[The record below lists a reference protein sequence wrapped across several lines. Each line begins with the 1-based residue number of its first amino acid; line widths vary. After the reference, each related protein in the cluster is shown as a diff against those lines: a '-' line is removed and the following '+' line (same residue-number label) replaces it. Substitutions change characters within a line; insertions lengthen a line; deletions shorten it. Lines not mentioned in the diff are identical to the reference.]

1 MASDDQ
7 NIPLNALRAFAAIAR
22 EASVTNAAKTLGIT
36 QSSVSRHLAV
46 LEKYV
51 GEKLVE
57 RSGRQIRLTDY
68 GRVLAEFTGEPLDTI
83 ELGVKRLKRSAGKRD
98 RLLVRT
104 SLPSLTASFLIPHLP
119 SFYRESGGIKV
130 DLSTSLTP
138 PDQTERYDV
147 LLTRDLEAPLPS
159 DEWLLSNEYIVCAGK
174 PELLED
180 LNSLRYL
187 PILSVTS
194 RPDILPLA
202 LAELGLNE
210 SEVTIGSICP
220 HHYFALQAALAGLGL
235 FIGPELYLGNH
246 VASGELK
253 LLPNFKVRSAMRYR
267 AIVLDASPSPELA
280 RFFCRWLAQLCKSFP
295 RPHLGE
301 EI

>member
-1 MASDDQ
+1 M
-7 NIPLNALRAFAAIAR
+7 
-22 EASVTNAAKTLGIT
+22 TNAAKALGIT

-46 LEKYV
+46 LEGFV
-51 GEKLVE
+51 GERLVE
-57 RSGRQIRLTDY
+57 RSGRQIRLTNY
-68 GRVLAEFTGEPLDTI
+68 GRVLAESIGEPLDTI
-83 ELGVKRLKRSAGKRD
+83 ELSVQRLKRSTGKRD

-119 SFYRESGGIKV
+119 IFYRESGGIKV
-130 DLSTSLTP
+130 DLSTSLTTP
-138 PDQTERYDV
+138 GQTERYDV

-180 LNSLRYL
+180 ARSLRHL

-194 RPDILPLA
+194 RPDILPFA

-210 SEVTIGSICP
+210 SEVTIGSNYP

-235 FIGPELYLGNH
+235 FIGPELYLGNYT
-246 VASGELK
+246 STGELK
-253 LLPNFKVRSAMRYR
+253 LLPGFRVRSAMRYR

-280 RFFCRWLAQLCKSFP
+280 RLFCRWLTQLCKNYP
-295 RPHLGE
+295 RPQLGE
-301 EI
+301 EV